1 MGVRFLRDP
10 ARRPPSASISDMKD
24 FRVSSAVLLFSTA
37 LSAVAAASGAAGL
50 ARSTR
55 LPFIEDDYTRA
66 VAEARSRGVPIFVEA
81 WAPW

>member
-1 MGVRFLRDP
+1 
-10 ARRPPSASISDMKD
+10 MKD
-24 FRVSSAVLLFSTA
+24 FRVSSTVLLFSTA
-37 LSAVAAASGAAGL
+37 LSAFASASEA

-66 VAEARSRGVPIFVEA
+66 VAEARSRRVPIFVEA